1 MEHIFKL
8 FAGRSLLLL
17 LLHLT
22 EMEDLAPL
30 YSTFL
35 VIILWFILFFRS
47 DQIL

>member
-30 YSTFL
+30 YS